1 MATIQRIEGK
11 KSISYKIT
19 VHCGYDHE
27 YRKIRHYKT
36 WRVPDGWSVKRAER
50 EAQKIALEFERSL
63 SQGYLPDNR
72 QTFREYAEYVIRLKE
87 QAGLKHNTIRLY
99 CFLLERITPAIGSM
113 KLVDIRPQHLNTF
126 YQSLQQKGVRYASH
140 KVHTKSDLGERLQ
153 AKQMSRAALAEA
165 AGISHTTV
173 TAACRG
179 ERIFQEKA
187 EQIAA
192 ALNEDFA
199 NLFEVEQNDSS
210 LSAKT
215 IKEYHRFI
223 RVVLGQAEREML
235 VPYNA
240 AAKAT
245 PPKSKSPEPNFFQPH
260 EIAEILAAL
269 ESEPLKWRT
278 ITHLLLVTG
287 CRRGEIMG
295 LKWSKIDLDE
305 RRIKIDS
312 NLLYSKERGV
322 YEGPTKTE
330 NIRFLQIPEETI
342 ALLKQYHTEQESMK
356 IANGDRWND
365 LDFVFTQDDGRP
377 MNPSSITAW
386 LTGFSKRHGLRHINP
401 HAFRHSVASI
411 LIANGTDVVTVSKQL
426 GHTKPGTTDNFYA
439 HLIEEE
445 KSKASEC
452 IADVMLRQRKKKTA
466 R

>member
-245 PPKSKSPEPNFFQPH
+245 PPKSKSPEPNFFPPH

-466 R
+466 L

>member
-1 MATIQRIEGK
+1 M
-11 KSISYKIT
+11 
-19 VHCGYDHE
+19 V
-27 YRKIRHYKT
+27 
-36 WRVPDGWSVKRAER
+36 
-50 EAQKIALEFERSL
+50 L
-63 SQGYLPDNR
+63 SDC
-72 QTFREYAEYVIRLKE
+72 V
-87 QAGLKHNTIRLY
+87 
-99 CFLLERITPAIGSM
+99 
-113 KLVDIRPQHLNTF
+113 
-126 YQSLQQKGVRYASH
+126 
-140 KVHTKSDLGERLQ
+140 
-153 AKQMSRAALAEA
+153 
-165 AGISHTTV
+165 
-173 TAACRG
+173 
-179 ERIFQEKA
+179 
-187 EQIAA
+187 
-192 ALNEDFA
+192 
-199 NLFEVEQNDSS
+199 
-210 LSAKT
+210 
-215 IKEYHRFI
+215 
-223 RVVLGQAEREML
+223 ML
-235 VPYNA
+235 VPYIA
-240 AAKAT
+240 AAIAS
-245 PPKSKSPEPNFFQPH
+245 PPKSKSPEPNFFPPH

>member
-245 PPKSKSPEPNFFQPH
+245 PPKSKSPEPNFFPPH

-365 LDFVFTQDDGRP
+365 QDFVFTQDDGRP

-452 IADVMLRQRKKKTA
+452 IADVMLRQRKNKTA

>member
-11 KSISYKIT
+11 NSGSYKIT

-36 WRVPDGWSVKRAER
+36 WRVPDGWSVKRADR
-50 EAQKIALEFERSL
+50 EAQKIALEFEQSL
-63 SQGYLPDNR
+63 SQGYLLDNR
-72 QTFREYAEYVIRLKE
+72 QTFREYV
-87 QAGLKHNTIRLY
+87 
-99 CFLLERITPAIGSM
+99 
-113 KLVDIRPQHLNTF
+113 
-126 YQSLQQKGVRYASH
+126 
-140 KVHTKSDLGERLQ
+140 
-153 AKQMSRAALAEA
+153 EA

-179 ERIFQEKA
+179 ERILQEKA
-187 EQIAA
+187 EQISKG
-192 ALNEDFA
+192 LNENFA
-199 NLFEVEQNDSS
+199 NLFEAEQSDSN

-260 EIAEILAAL
+260 EIAEILEAL

-295 LKWSKIDLDE
+295 LKWSKIDLSE
-305 RRIKIDS
+305 QRIKIDS

-330 NIRFLQIPEETI
+330 NVRFLQIPKETV
-342 ALLKQYHTEQESMK
+342 ALLGQYRAGQEEMK
-356 IANGDRWND
+356 RANGDRWND

-377 MNPSSITAW
+377 MNPSSITA
-386 LTGFSKRHGLRHINP
+386 
-401 HAFRHSVASI
+401 
-411 LIANGTDVVTVSKQL
+411 
-426 GHTKPGTTDNFYA
+426 
-439 HLIEEE
+439 
-445 KSKASEC
+445 
-452 IADVMLRQRKKKTA
+452 
-466 R
+466 

>member
-1 MATIQRIEGK
+1 
-11 KSISYKIT
+11 
-19 VHCGYDHE
+19 
-27 YRKIRHYKT
+27 
-36 WRVPDGWSVKRAER
+36 
-50 EAQKIALEFERSL
+50 
-63 SQGYLPDNR
+63 
-72 QTFREYAEYVIRLKE
+72 
-87 QAGLKHNTIRLY
+87 
-99 CFLLERITPAIGSM
+99 M

-126 YQSLQQKGVRYASH
+126 YQSLQQKGVRYTSH
-140 KVHTKSDLGERLQ
+140 KVHTKIDLGALLQ
-153 AKQMSRAALAEA
+153 AKQMSRTALAEA

-179 ERIFQEKA
+179 ERILQEKA
-187 EQIAA
+187 EQISEV
-192 ALNEDFA
+192 LNENFA
-199 NLFEVEQNDSS
+199 NLFEVEQSDSN

-260 EIAEILAAL
+260 ETAEILEAL

-295 LKWSKIDLDE
+295 LKWSKIDLGE
-305 RRIKIDS
+305 QRVTIAS

-322 YEGPTKTE
+322 YEGPTKTK
-330 NIRFLQIPEETI
+330 NVRFLQIPEETV
-342 ALLKQYHTEQESMK
+342 ALLEQYRAEQEAMK
-356 IANGDRWND
+356 LANGDRWND

-377 MNPSSITAW
+377 MNPSRITAW

-452 IADVMLRQRKKKTA
+452 IADVMLRQGKKETA